1 MIRQKKRMI
10 FILNLSPEE
19 QEVGDD
25 TNDETEEER
34 SDHESPVEHE
44 VGDNTNDKN
53 EEKNAVHGIDLK
65 SWTVFRL
72 NMSEINFFGALWWC
86 KIIFQL
92 PLTWWKFPKNITL
105 DKDFSRSSFYNL
117 QLDKLLVKT
126 HRFLDACQA
135 PFFK

>member
-1 MIRQKKRMI
+1 MMRPKKRMI
-10 FILNLSPEE
+10 FILNWSPEE

-44 VGDNTNDKN
+44 VGDDTNDKN

-72 NMSEINFFGALWWC
+72 NMSEINFFDALWW
-86 KIIFQL
+86 
-92 PLTWWKFPKNITL
+92 WKNFN
-105 DKDFSRSSFYNL
+105 
-117 QLDKLLVKT
+117 
-126 HRFLDACQA
+126 FL
-135 PFFK
+135 